1 MAGATEGLDLDQ
13 TLDVQSHVAA
23 QVAFNED
30 VCLIDVVADLSL
42 FVQSQI
48 LDAGIGWERLIRL
61 VMVVLPAPVEPT
73 KAIFWPGLA

>member
-30 VCLIDVVADLSL
+30 VCLIDVVTDLSL

-48 LDAGIGWERLIRL
+48 LDAGIGVDASCFQDL
-61 VMVVLPAPVEPT
+61 VSSCLLYTSDAADE
-73 KAIFWPGLA
+73 